1 MTTENHSNN
10 IITLD
15 KTLDPLKERF
25 NAESSKIRF
34 MALLSPTCPL

>member
-1 MTTENHSNN
+1 MRIVDQTLD

-15 KTLDPLKERF
+15 NTLDPLKERF
-25 NAESSKIRF
+25 NADSNKIRF

>member
-1 MTTENHSNN
+1 MRTENHSNN

-15 KTLDPLKERF
+15 NTLDPLKGRF
-25 NAESSKIRF
+25 NADSRKIRF

>member
-1 MTTENHSNN
+1 MRFENHSNN

-15 KTLDPLKERF
+15 NTLDPLKGRF
-25 NAESSKIRF
+25 NEDSRKIRF